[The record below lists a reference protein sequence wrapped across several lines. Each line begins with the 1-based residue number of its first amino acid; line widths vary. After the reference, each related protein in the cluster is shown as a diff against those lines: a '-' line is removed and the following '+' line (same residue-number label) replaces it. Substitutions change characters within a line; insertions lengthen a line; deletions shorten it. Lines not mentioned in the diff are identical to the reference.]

1 MNAGSFALH
10 PALTAALLVAALALL
25 LFAVSPALAQHL
37 LFFPPAH
44 DPGSPPT
51 VASVPGEEVRLE
63 TADGVTLHG
72 WWYPAPERPADE
84 HPAHERS
91 SPEAGERPA
100 PAVLALHG
108 NASSIAGWPPVAG
121 EYLERGVSVL
131 LLSYRGYGR
140 SEGRPTLDGVPLDA
154 RAGIDFLVEQTG
166 DPARVVVHG
175 RSLGGA
181 VGLASLATPGP
192 APGGFILES
201 TFTSLTGMARAVY
214 PILPS
219 PLLFRLRGR
228 LDALDQLRDYH
239 GPVFV
244 IHGARDRIVP
254 VEMGQTLHEAAP
266 DPKGLWVVPEADH
279 NDLHFVAGAEYG
291 RRIADF
297 VLNVAQRD

>member
-1 MNAGSFALH
+1 MNPGSFTLH
-10 PALTAALLVAALALL
+10 PALTAALVVAVLGFL
-25 LFAVSPALAQHL
+25 LFMMSPTLAQRL
-37 LFFPPAH
+37 LFFPPPH

-51 VASVPGEEVRLE
+51 MASVPGEEVQLE
-63 TADGVTLHG
+63 AADGVALHG
-72 WWYPAPERPADE
+72 WWYPAPGHPADG
-84 HPAHERS
+84 HS

-108 NASSIAGWPPVAG
+108 NASSIAGWAPVAG
-121 EYLERGVSVL
+121 EYLERGISVL

-140 SEGRPTLDGVPLDA
+140 SDGRPTLDGVPLDA
-154 RAGIDFLVEQTG
+154 RAGIDFLTERTG

-214 PILPS
+214 PVLPS

-228 LDALDQLRDYH
+228 LNALDRLRDYE
-239 GPVFV
+239 GPVYI

-254 VEMGQTLHEAAP
+254 VAMGQALHDAAP
-266 DPKGLWVVPEADH
+266 DPQGLWVVPEADH

-291 RRIADF
+291 RRITDF
-297 VLNVAQRD
+297 VLGVAQPD